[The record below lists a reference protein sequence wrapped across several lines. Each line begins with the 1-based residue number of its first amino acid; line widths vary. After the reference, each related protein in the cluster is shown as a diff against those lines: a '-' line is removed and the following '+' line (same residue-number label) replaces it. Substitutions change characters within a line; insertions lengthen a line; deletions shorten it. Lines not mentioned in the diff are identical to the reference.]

1 MNMPL
6 EMMSSDAHGTFF
18 HTLRKFLFLSPIFA
32 FTFGIEIPTLD
43 NNIASAM
50 LWQKTQSFVKNLPK
64 NFTSFSENFTSSQ
77 TIKLGILALITW
89 LSEICLTTLI
99 ALFWNFLLMI
109 CNLPLLFSHSKN
121 IRMSTLIT
129 IIITYYLLIIII
141 IITKSHNNYCSVGVM
156 ELCLLNLLI
165 LIDCFLCNSY
175 PCVLFES
182 LSHVIN
188 QESNIYSGNLAK
200 FIGKFIPNFPL
211 KHVITSTNLMI

>member
-1 MNMPL
+1 
-6 EMMSSDAHGTFF
+6 
-18 HTLRKFLFLSPIFA
+18 
-32 FTFGIEIPTLD
+32 
-43 NNIASAM
+43 
-50 LWQKTQSFVKNLPK
+50 
-64 NFTSFSENFTSSQ
+64 
-77 TIKLGILALITW
+77 
-89 LSEICLTTLI
+89 
-99 ALFWNFLLMI
+99 MI
-109 CNLPLLFSHSKN
+109 CNFPLLFSHSKN

-188 QESNIYSGNLAK
+188 QESHVCWWYLGKIYLVHFLKIWKKSEFQNFKKVNLVNLSQISLLNMWLPVQITRVGVAGLVVTRNIVKHEN
-200 FIGKFIPNFPL
+200 IL
-211 KHVITSTNLMI
+211 KMAHLGSKILHKTENHL